1 MQQITYEFSS
11 IKIYRIKG
19 TSLAFSLDAREEE
32 NITVIRFY
40 EISSDEYTYTKIGM
54 KTTPM
59 RLYCA
64 IKTHRRLIC
73 DIINSFISISPKHK
87 QLLNQ

>member
-1 MQQITYEFSS
+1 MQQITYELST

-19 TSLAFSLDAREEE
+19 TSLAFSLDTQEDQ
-32 NITVIRFY
+32 NLTVFRFY
-40 EISSDEYTYTKIGM
+40 EISSDEHTYTKIGM

-64 IKTHRRLIC
+64 IKTHRRLMS
-73 DIINSFISISPKHK
+73 DIINSFISISPKYR
-87 QLLNQ
+87 QLLK